1 MQISWIAIVDHTKRG
16 PDEPTQPGPDEPTK
30 PGPDEPVK
38 PVKKAD
44 IAKTAKVTLSRSSY
58 TYSGG
63 KKKPAAT
70 VKVGS
75 KKLKKDRDY
84 TLSYKDNVKV
94 GTASVVITGKG
105 NYTGKITKKFT
116 INPQGTSLS
125 GKIKAQRKGFLV
137 KWKKQAKN
145 TTGYQ
150 VQYSTSRK
158 FTKKT
163 TAMKTVKKKTA
174 TKLNVKKLK
183 AKKKYYVRVR
193 TYHTVKGAK
202 YYSGWSKV
210 KNVSTKK

>member
-1 MQISWIAIVDHTKRG
+1 MQISWIAIVDNTKRG
-16 PDEPTQPGPDEPTK
+16 GDEPTQPGPNQPTQ
-30 PGPDEPVK
+30 
-38 PVKKAD
+38 PVKKVD
-44 IAKTAKVTLSRSSY
+44 IAKAAKVTLSQSSY

-63 KKKPAAT
+63 KKKPVAT

-84 TLSYKDNVKV
+84 TLSYKNNVNV

-116 INPQGTSLS
+116 INPKGTSLS

-137 KWKKQAKN
+137 KWKKQTKN

-163 TAMKTVKKKTA
+163 TAIKTVKKKTV

-193 TYHTVKGAK
+193 TYHTVKGKK
-202 YYSGWSKV
+202 YYSGWSKY